1 MAMVLRR
8 DISFAG
14 FWKWNSFCCLESWGV
29 VSWVVVLGGE
39 MMSLE
44 GIPTL
49 GRQGILELADVIL
62 R

>member
-8 DISFAG
+8 DMSFAG
-14 FWKWNSFCCLESWGV
+14 FWKWKRCCCLEDWGV

-39 MMSLE
+39 MMSWE
-44 GIPTL
+44 GILVL
-49 GRQGILELADVIL
+49 GRQGVLADVIL